1 MRKTT
6 MINAATE
13 NAIASLFI
21 TNLGKYNEGQ
31 LVGEW
36 IDFPAEESDIN
47 ALLERIGIDGVR
59 YEEYFVTDFES
70 NFFEYPGEYF
80 DIYDFNE
87 KCEAVEASSLDS
99 EIVKALIEDGYTI
112 DQIINEEVEYIYYQA
127 DSMAD
132 VAEQIADEC
141 GILDKLP
148 DNLRFYFD
156 FEKYG
161 RDIEL
166 EGHWI
171 STDNG
176 YIEILD

>member
-1 MRKTT
+1 MRNTT
-6 MINAATE
+6 TINATTN

-21 TNLGKYNEGQ
+21 TNLGKYTEGQ

-36 IDFPAEESDIN
+36 IDFPTEESEIN
-47 ALLERIGIDGVR
+47 ALLERIGVDGIR

-80 DIYDFNE
+80 DIYEFNE
-87 KCEAVEASSLDS
+87 KCEEVEESNLDP
-99 EIVKALIEDGYTI
+99 EIVKALLEDGYTI
-112 DQIINEEVEYIYYQA
+112 DQIIDEEVEYIYYQA

-132 VAEQIADEC
+132 VAEQIADET
-141 GILDKLP
+141 GLLESMP
-148 DNLRFYFD
+148 ERLRFYFN
-156 FEKYG
+156 FEAYG
-161 RDIEL
+161 RDIEI

-176 YIEILD
+176 FIEVLD